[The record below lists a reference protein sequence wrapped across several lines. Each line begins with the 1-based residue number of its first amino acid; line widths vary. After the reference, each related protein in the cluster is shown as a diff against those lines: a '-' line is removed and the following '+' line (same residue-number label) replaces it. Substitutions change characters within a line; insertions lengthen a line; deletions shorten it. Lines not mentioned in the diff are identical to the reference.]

1 MHPYAPLRRA
11 TRSAAP
17 ASLPAA
23 PLPTGPNRTEAV

>member
-1 MHPYAPLRRA
+1 MRPYAPVPGA

-23 PLPTGPNRTEAV
+23 PLPPGPNRTEAV